1 MAPKRAMTS
10 NADIRIYE
18 LKKTNLKGATVI
30 DGFPSIG
37 LVSSIVANYLVNAL
51 HLQQIG
57 TMESDHFPAISL
69 IRKGQPLSTVRI
81 YASERVVGADDETDQ
96 LVVFLSEFQPPPNL
110 IRPIAATLLDWVS
123 EQRCRA
129 MISPEGLVIER
140 EGEEPNPELP
150 EGARPA
156 ETVDVYG
163 VGSTKKANK
172 WLSEHGIKLFEEGV
186 ITGVAGVLLNEGARR
201 EFDVITIL
209 AEAHS
214 NYPDAR
220 AAAKVI
226 EIIDKLV
233 LNIDLSAEPLYREAE
248 EIERQIKSIHRQAR
262 GTKGGKRAP
271 APPMFG

>member
-1 MAPKRAMTS
+1 MNREAGRTADS
-10 NADIRIYE
+10 DIRIYE

-51 HLQQIG
+51 HLQQVGI
-57 TMESDHFPAISL
+57 MESDHFPAISL
-69 IRKGQPLSTVRI
+69 VRRGEPLSTVRI

-110 IRPIAATLLDWVS
+110 IRPISAALLDWIT

-129 MISPEGLVIER
+129 LISPEGLVIER
-140 EGEEPNPELP
+140 DGGEEGEVP

-156 ETVDVYG
+156 DTIDVYG
-163 VGSTKKANK
+163 VGSTRRANR
-172 WLSEHGIKLFEEGV
+172 WLEEKGIQSFQEGV
-186 ITGVAGVLLNEGARR
+186 ITGVAGVLLNEGHRR
-201 EFDVITIL
+201 EFDVVTIL

-214 NYPDAR
+214 NFPDAR

-233 LNIDLSAEPLYREAE
+233 LNIELTAEPLYREAE
-248 EIERQIKSIHRQAR
+248 EIEKQIKAIHRQAKSA
-262 GTKGGKRAP
+262 KGGKRAP
-271 APPMFG
+271 APQMFG

>member
-1 MAPKRAMTS
+1 
-10 NADIRIYE
+10 
-18 LKKTNLKGATVI
+18 
-30 DGFPSIG
+30 
-37 LVSSIVANYLVNAL
+37 
-51 HLQQIG
+51 
-57 TMESDHFPAISL
+57 MESDHFPAISL

-81 YASERVVGADDETDQ
+81 YASERVGGADDATDQ

-110 IRPIAATLLDWVS
+110 IRPIAATLLDWVT

-140 EGEEPNPELP
+140 EGAEEDPEAP
-150 EGARPA
+150 QGARPDD
-156 ETVDVYG
+156 TVDVYA
-163 VGSTKKANK
+163 VGSTRKSNK
-172 WLSEHGIKLFEEGV
+172 WLGEHNIKIFEEGV

-201 EFDVITIL
+201 DFDVMTIL

-233 LNIDLSAEPLYREAE
+233 LNIELSAEPLYREAE

-262 GTKGGKRAP
+262 GPKGGKRAP
-271 APPMFG
+271 APQMFG

>member
-1 MAPKRAMTS
+1 M
-10 NADIRIYE
+10 RIYE

-57 TMESDHFPAISL
+57 IMESDHFPAISL
-69 IRKGQPLSTVRI
+69 VRRGEPLSTVRI

-110 IRPIAATLLDWVS
+110 IRPISAALLDWVT

-129 MISPEGLVIER
+129 LISPEGLVIER
-140 EGEEPNPELP
+140 EGATSEEVP

-156 ETVDVYG
+156 ETIDVYG
-163 VGSTKKANK
+163 VGSTKRANR
-172 WLSEHGIKLFEEGV
+172 WLEEKGIQSFQEGV
-186 ITGVAGVLLNEGARR
+186 ITGVAGVLLNEGHRR
-201 EFDVITIL
+201 EFDVVTIL

-214 NYPDAR
+214 NFPDAR

-233 LNIDLSAEPLYREAE
+233 LNIELTAEPLYREAE
-248 EIERQIKSIHRQAR
+248 EIEKQIKAIHRQAKSA
-262 GTKGGKRAP
+262 KGGKRAP
-271 APPMFG
+271 APQMFG

>member
-1 MAPKRAMTS
+1 VS
-10 NADIRIYE
+10 ESDIRIYE

-57 TMESDHFPAISL
+57 IMESDHFPAISL
-69 IRKGQPLSTVRI
+69 VRRGEPLSTVRI
-81 YASERVVGADDETDQ
+81 YASERVVGTDEQTDQ

-110 IRPIAATLLDWVS
+110 IRPISAAMLDWIT

-129 MISPEGLVIER
+129 LISPEGLVIER
-140 EGEEPNPELP
+140 EGDTSEEVP

-163 VGSTKKANK
+163 VGSTKRASK
-172 WLSEHGIKLFEEGV
+172 WLEEKGIPAFQEGV
-186 ITGVAGVLLNEGARR
+186 ITGVAGVLLNEGHRR
-201 EFDVITIL
+201 EFDVVTIL

-226 EIIDKLV
+226 ELIDKLV
-233 LNIDLSAEPLYREAE
+233 LNIELTAEPLYREAE
-248 EIERQIKSIHRQAR
+248 EIEKQIKSIHRQAK
-262 GTKGGKRAP
+262 TAKGGKRAP
-271 APPMFG
+271 TPQMFG